1 MCYVID
7 GQVLQENSE
16 RTVDILKAGFKI
28 FTQLFRGGIKMSDT
42 SNTELKR
49 KLGLGA
55 AIALSVGTTVGS
67 GIFSSIGE
75 VAGAAGSAIFV
86 ILSFLIGGLINLPAN
101 LCYAE
106 LATAY
111 PEDGGQYIYFRE
123 AGSRPMAFLC
133 GWISFWATDP
143 PSISIM
149 AIAIANYLAF
159 FTGFGVMTLKLVAVM
174 LVLIFMMVHLR
185 SVEGGGKFQTLITAF
200 KIIPFA
206 VLIGIGI
213 FYVKGDMVSLPAA
226 AGAPV
231 GIAALMA
238 GISATTWSFD
248 GMASVCY
255 MSGEIRDPKKTVPRA
270 LIGSVFI
277 VTLLYVALSFVVTGL
292 LPFENLA
299 SSSAPIAEAAEKIPL
314 IGGAA
319 GTLTAI
325 MAIIVIIGSLSSCI
339 MFQPR
344 IEYAMAK
351 DGLFFKSFAK
361 IHPKWET
368 PYFSILMQCAVAI
381 VLIFAASLT
390 DLLGYFTLVALIKN
404 FMTFGTVFVLRKKQ
418 GYDPL
423 WKMPHGYLM
432 AAIAMFMTG
441 TLIVSTFLWA
451 PIPGIVCAILAV
463 ATGLPVYYYWE
474 KKNREA
480 KTA

>member
-1 MCYVID
+1 
-7 GQVLQENSE
+7 
-16 RTVDILKAGFKI
+16 
-28 FTQLFRGGIKMSDT
+28 MSDQ

-55 AIALSVGTTVGS
+55 AIALSVGTAVGS

-75 VAGAAGSAIFV
+75 VAGAAGSGIFV

-123 AGSRPMAFLC
+123 AGSRPLAFLC

-159 FTGFGVMTLKLVAVM
+159 FTKFSGMTLKLVAVA

-185 SVEGGGKFQTLITAF
+185 SVEGGSKFQTLITAF
-200 KIIPFA
+200 KILPFA
-206 VLIGIGI
+206 LLIGIGI
-213 FYVKGDMVSLPAA
+213 FYVKGDMVVTPAI
-226 AGAPV
+226 AGAPI
-231 GIAALMA
+231 GIAALLA

-248 GMASVCY
+248 GMGAVCYMCGEIKEPKKTMPKALIASVC
-255 MSGEIRDPKKTVPRA
+255 
-270 LIGSVFI
+270 I
-277 VTLLYVALSFVVTGL
+277 VTILYVALSFVVSGL
-292 LPFENLA
+292 LPFDIL
-299 SSSAPIAEAAEKIPL
+299 SSSEAPIAEAAAKIPL

-368 PYFSILMQCAVAI
+368 PYFSIIVQCAVAI
-381 VLIFAASLT
+381 VLIFASSLS
-390 DLLGYFTLVALIKN
+390 DLLGYFTLVALLKN

-423 WKMPHGYLM
+423 WRMPFGYLM
-432 AAIAMFMTG
+432 AGIAMFMTG
-441 TLIVSTFLWA
+441 TLIFSTFLWA
-451 PIPGIVCAILAV
+451 PIPGIVCAVLAV

-474 KKNREA
+474 SRNNKTPKNEIP
-480 KTA
+480 TV